1 MANNFLSSTE
11 RLLNACSG
19 FYPAPSPQHA
29 PPSSLQELANVVAR
43 ERFGVLD
50 RLLTQAEEQQL
61 VISDSS
67 ADDDDHSTI
76 VSTQNNEPINAQK
89 NSGGSIFV
97 ATTPHEQRLQR
108 LCVYRC
114 LCQHGFELSPTMNV
128 EKEQLEERIGL
139 STNVYAKYHGS
150 LIRDIKRLVLISGV
164 AALDQYPQPL
174 TKKTNPAEPLARCQQ
189 RARRLIVYRLLS
201 ESGIELPPEMV
212 KEKDELEDRI
222 GRTADFFA
230 DRHHGWMRDIEQQ
243 VQISGV
249 AVLDN
254 YPQPLAKEAAPA
266 ETLERCNQKARRLI
280 VYRLLSESGIGLPP
294 EKVKEK
300 NQLERSI
307 GHTADLFAQ
316 TNRNWMQSTN
326 LQVRATGVAVL
337 DKYPHSFIKAAKK
350 KESTERL
357 DQRVKRLCIYRCLVQ
372 NGVGLPPEKD
382 AERKQLENRIGLTTN
397 CFAERHLGVM
407 LEIAKQVQTNGVAV
421 LDEYPLSDTPNKN
434 T

>member
-1 MANNFLSSTE
+1 
-11 RLLNACSG
+11 
-19 FYPAPSPQHA
+19 
-29 PPSSLQELANVVAR
+29 
-43 ERFGVLD
+43 
-50 RLLTQAEEQQL
+50 
-61 VISDSS
+61 
-67 ADDDDHSTI
+67 
-76 VSTQNNEPINAQK
+76 
-89 NSGGSIFV
+89 
-97 ATTPHEQRLQR
+97 
-108 LCVYRC
+108 
-114 LCQHGFELSPTMNV
+114 MNV

-189 RARRLIVYRLLS
+189 R
-201 ESGIELPPEMV
+201 
-212 KEKDELEDRI
+212 
-222 GRTADFFA
+222 
-230 DRHHGWMRDIEQQ
+230 
-243 VQISGV
+243 
-249 AVLDN
+249 
-254 YPQPLAKEAAPA
+254 
-266 ETLERCNQKARRLI
+266 ARRLI